1 MAKTK
6 TNVVKKPQVQ
16 EVTVKETVAP
26 PQKLWEVKDRMYYLT
41 NGKKPLSKMIK
52 SAGIYYFKKGS
63 DYVKSANQM
72 IDKDIRTNNEFYIC
86 PIYNELLEYDKQIS
100 TYECDV
106 HNKHM
111 LGTPEELQIFLD
123 KIENEEVRI

>member
-1 MAKTK
+1 MT
-6 TNVVKKPQVQ
+6 
-16 EVTVKETVAP
+16 EVAEKIVISDKA
-26 PQKLWEVKDRMYYLT
+26 
-41 NGKKPLSKMIK
+41 